1 MSTDHPDEPP
11 TFFNDELDDDELSK
25 LPEMLTPTKASK
37 SINLL
42 QFTLL
47 KDRDCRR
54 LKPIDGYRGAK
65 HNVTHVCKHC
75 DACIF

>member
-42 QFTLL
+42 
-47 KDRDCRR
+47 
-54 LKPIDGYRGAK
+54 
-65 HNVTHVCKHC
+65 
-75 DACIF
+75 